1 MRVVGFFTVFF
12 DSSAH
17 EICCLMICSAL
28 LTAPSPDI
36 LLPLSYHRRKVV
48 KSSLAN
54 NFIFASRKL
63 IKMATVDCC
72 IYKDPNA
79 PVEVRV
85 KDLLSRMTLKE
96 KIGQMTQIERAVA
109 NRDVVRDRFIGMLKD
124 PFLPCTFTNLDS

>member
-1 MRVVGFFTVFF
+1 ML
-12 DSSAH
+12 S
-17 EICCLMICSAL
+17 SAL
-28 LTAPSPDI
+28 LTTPSPDI
-36 LLPLSYHRRKVV
+36 LLPLSYQYTRRKVA
-48 KSSLAN
+48 KSVAN

-63 IKMATVDCC
+63 IKMVTVDC

-109 NRDVVRDRFIGMLKD
+109 KPDVVRDRFIGMLKD
-124 PFLPCTFTNLDS
+124 PFLFFSFSLLLPPI

>member
-1 MRVVGFFTVFF
+1 
-12 DSSAH
+12 
-17 EICCLMICSAL
+17 MICSAL

-48 KSSLAN
+48 KSLAN
-54 NFIFASRKL
+54 NFIFASRKM

-96 KIGQMTQIERAVA
+96 KIGQMAQIERAVA
-109 NRDVVRDRFIGMLKD
+109 NPDVVRDRFIGMLKD
-124 PFLPCTFTNLDS
+124 PFLFLFFLLLPPI